1 MSLPRARPQSRP
13 PGGWNQTM
21 LKNYLKIAI
30 RNLSRHPAYSLLNIS
45 GLAIGMA
52 ASILILL
59 WVQNELSYD
68 RFNANADQIYR
79 ITVVASDQFKAATN
93 PAGMPA
99 GLQAAM
105 PEIRNTV
112 RVSHPVET
120 LFEKGDIQFVEKKG
134 FYADSTLLDI
144 FSFPLIK
151 GDRRTALQRPDGIL
165 ITEDM
170 ARRYFGHSDGLG
182 KTLKKDNGELV
193 TVTGVLANIPAT
205 SSLQFDYILPMSAV
219 ARTNDELKNSVWGNF
234 NFYSYVQ
241 LDKNFVP
248 GTANLDAL
256 DRKMTQ
262 IYQRHIPRDK
272 LKADFFLQPLTSIHL
287 HSDGLQV
294 DLPGH
299 GNSQYVSIF
308 FIVAVFIL
316 VVACIN
322 FMNLATARSA
332 RRAKEV
338 GLRKVVG
345 AVRGQLIGQ
354 FLGESL
360 LISFLALVLAIVI
373 VSLSL
378 PAFNILAEK
387 DLHLHF
393 SDGTFWLSLIGVA
406 ALTGLLAGSYPALY
420 LSGFQPVKV
429 LKGRLKS
436 MGGNLAFRNGLVI
449 TQFVLSI
456 VLLTGTVVVYNQLK
470 FIQHRNPGFT
480 KANLLYMPMTGEIWD
495 RQGALRAELSRDPL
509 TSNYTIVGELP
520 VNLTSGNVD
529 GKWPGKDPNTQIVIP
544 GMNVSES
551 FIDVFRMKILAGR
564 DFSTAFKTDS
574 SNFIVNETMMR
585 TMGMTLNNVIGQ
597 PLSWNG
603 QDGKVIGVVQDFNF
617 KPIQQAIE
625 PLVLTINRYG
635 GNAVVRAPEGQTEA
649 TIRAMEAISRKLN
662 RSFPF
667 TYNFLDQDLAS
678 LYKGERQMS
687 GIFNLFAGLA
697 LLISCLGLYGLSAYL
712 AQERTREIGVRKVLG
727 ASVFNIVYL
736 LSTGF
741 TRLVLVSIVIAIPL
755 AMVTIN
761 RFLEGYAY
769 HIRVNWWIFPL
780 AALAALVVAWL
791 TVSYES
797 LKAAMGNPTKS
808 LKSE

>member
-1 MSLPRARPQSRP
+1 
-13 PGGWNQTM
+13 M
-21 LKNYLKIAI
+21 LMNYLKIAI
-30 RNLSRHPAYSLLNIS
+30 RNLTRHPAYSLLNIS
-45 GLAIGMA
+45 GLAIGLA

-59 WVQNELSYD
+59 WCQNELSYD

-79 ITVVASDQFKAATN
+79 ITVSASDQFKAATN

-112 RVSHPVET
+112 RLSHPVQT
-120 LFEKGDIQFVEKKG
+120 LFEKDGIRFVEKKG
-134 FYADSTLLDI
+134 LYADSTLLDI
-144 FSFPLIK
+144 FSFTLIK

-170 ARRYFGHSDGLG
+170 ATRYFGHSDALG

-193 TVTGVLANIPAT
+193 TVTGVLANIPSN
-205 SSLQFDYILPMSAV
+205 SSLQFDYILPMSSV
-219 ARTNDELKNSVWGNF
+219 IQTVDELKNSVWDRF
-234 NFYSYVQ
+234 NFYSYLQ

-248 GTANLDAL
+248 STANLDAM

-262 IYQRHIPRDK
+262 IYQRHVSRDK
-272 LKADFFLQPLTSIHL
+272 LKADFVLQPLTSIHL

-316 VVACIN
+316 LVACIN

-360 LISFLALVLAIVI
+360 LTSFLALVLAIVI

-387 DLHLHF
+387 DLHLHVE
-393 SDGTFWLSLIGVA
+393 DGAFWLGLIGIA

-456 VLLTGTVVVYNQLK
+456 VLLTGTVVVYRQLK

-480 KANLLYMPMTGEIWD
+480 KANLLYMPMTGEIWG
-495 RQGALRAELSRDPL
+495 RQGALRAELSRNPL
-509 TSNYTIVGELP
+509 TSNYTITSELP
-520 VNLTSGNVD
+520 INLISGNVD
-529 GKWPGKDPNTQIVIP
+529 GKWRGKDPNTQVVIP
-544 GMNVSES
+544 GMDVSES

-564 DFSTAFKTDS
+564 DFSPGFKTDS
-574 SNFIVNETMMR
+574 NNFIVNETMMR
-585 TMGMTLNNVIGQ
+585 TMGMTFNNVIGQ

-603 QDGKVIGVVQDFNF
+603 QDGTVIGVVQDFNF

-625 PLVLTINRYG
+625 PLVLRMNRYG
-635 GNAVVRAPEGQTEA
+635 GNLVLRAPEGQTEG
-649 TIRAMEAISRKLN
+649 TIRVMKAISRKLN
-662 RSFPF
+662 PSYPF
-667 TYNFLDQDLAS
+667 TYNFLDQNLAS

-755 AMVTIN
+755 AMLAIN

-769 HIRVNWWIFPL
+769 HIRVGWWIFPL

-808 LKSE
+808 LKSD

>member
-1 MSLPRARPQSRP
+1 
-13 PGGWNQTM
+13 
-21 LKNYLKIAI
+21 
-30 RNLSRHPAYSLLNIS
+30 
-45 GLAIGMA
+45 
-52 ASILILL
+52 
-59 WVQNELSYD
+59 
-68 RFNANADQIYR
+68 
-79 ITVVASDQFKAATN
+79 
-93 PAGMPA
+93 
-99 GLQAAM
+99 M

-165 ITEDM
+165 ITEEM
-170 ARRYFGHSDGLG
+170 ASRYFGHSDALG
-182 KTLKKDNGELV
+182 KTLKKDNGEGV

-205 SSLQFDYILPMSAV
+205 SSLQFDYILPMTAV
-219 ARTNDELKNSVWGNF
+219 ARTVDELKNSVWDKF

-248 GTANLDAL
+248 GRANLDAF

-262 IYQRHIPRDK
+262 IYQRHVPRDK

-316 VVACIN
+316 LVACIN
-322 FMNLATARSA
+322 FMNLATARGA

-338 GLRKVVG
+338 GLRKVLG
-345 AVRGQLIGQ
+345 AVRGQLIRQ

-393 SDGTFWLSLIGVA
+393 SDGTFWLSLIGIA

-429 LKGRLKS
+429 LKSRLKS

-480 KANLLYMPMTGEIWD
+480 KANLLYMPMTGEIWG
-495 RQGALRAELSRDPL
+495 RQGALRDELSRNPL

-520 VNLTSGNVD
+520 VNLISGNVD

-564 DFSTAFKTDS
+564 GFSTAFKSDS
-574 SNFIVNETMMR
+574 NNFIVNETMMR
-585 TMGMTLNNVIGQ
+585 TMGMTLNNVTGQ

-603 QDGKVIGVVQDFNF
+603 QEGKVIGVVQDFNF

-625 PLVLTINRYG
+625 PLVLKINRYG
-635 GNAVVRAPEGQTEA
+635 GNVVVRAPEGQTEA
-649 TIRAMEAISRKLN
+649 TIRAMEVISRKLN
-662 RSFPF
+662 PSFPF
-667 TYNFLDQDLAS
+667 TYNFLYQDLAS

-727 ASVFNIVYL
+727 ASVFHIVYL

>member
-1 MSLPRARPQSRP
+1 
-13 PGGWNQTM
+13 M

-30 RNLSRHPAYSLLNIS
+30 RNLSRHPAYSFLNIT

-52 ASILILL
+52 ASVLILL

-112 RVSHPVET
+112 RVSRPVEA

-165 ITEDM
+165 ISEDM
-170 ARRYFGHSDGLG
+170 AKRYFGHSDALG

-219 ARTNDELKNSVWGNF
+219 ARTNDELKNGVWGNF

-248 GTANLDAL
+248 SIANLDAFG
-256 DRKMTQ
+256 RKMTQ

-272 LKADFFLQPLTSIHL
+272 LKADFFLQPLTGIHL

-316 VVACIN
+316 LVACIN

-387 DLHLHF
+387 ELHLHF
-393 SDGTFWLSLIGVA
+393 SDGTFWLSLIGIA

-480 KANLLYMPMTGEIWD
+480 KANLLYMPMTGEIWG
-495 RQGALRAELSRDPL
+495 RQGTLRDELSRNPL
-509 TSNYTIVGELP
+509 TSNYTIVSELP
-520 VNLTSGNVD
+520 VNLISGNVD

-574 SNFIVNETMMR
+574 NNFIVNETMMR
-585 TMGMTLNNVIGQ
+585 TMGMTLNSVIGQ
-597 PLSWNG
+597 PLSWNS

-625 PLVLTINRYG
+625 PLVLKINRYG
-635 GNAVVRAPEGQTEA
+635 GNVVVRAPEGQTEA

-662 RSFPF
+662 PSFPF

-687 GIFNLFAGLA
+687 GIFNLFSGLA